1 MPSMEPDLY
10 LHSPSAE
17 RFAAPRV
24 TLAAWEDL
32 AQRARLHRQQ
42 GRMLQ
47 ALRLFRQALV
57 VAEALLR
64 TPGQPVAD
72 AQAHACIAALVVS
85 HHNLAELY
93 LYSGAPATAAQHLCD
108 AHTSVLQLTITDA
121 PTLST
126 AAWRHLRETRAA
138 LLQFVRGEEDGGTSA
153 ATPTAIAA
161 CDQAL
166 QCLATVPLLAR
177 RALH

>member
-10 LHSPSAE
+10 LHSRSAE
-17 RFAAPRV
+17 RTADPRAS
-24 TLAAWEDL
+24 LATWEDL
-32 AQRARLHRQQ
+32 AQRASAHQQQ
-42 GRMLQ
+42 GRLLQ
-47 ALRLFRQALV
+47 ALQLFRQALV

-64 TPGQPVAD
+64 MPGQPVAD
-72 AQAHACIAALVVS
+72 TQAHACIAALVVS
-85 HHNLAELY
+85 HHNLADLY
-93 LYSGAPATAAQHLCD
+93 LHSGAPATAAQHLCD
-108 AHTSVLQLTITDA
+108 AHASVLQLTTSDA
-121 PTLST
+121 PALST

-166 QCLATVPLLAR
+166 QCLAIVPLLAR
-177 RALH
+177 RSLH